1 MDRKE
6 RRKAGKEFEKQ
17 IVDQTKSQNDRQAKK
32 AEFKKMPF
40 YKKMIGYLVVPILLA
55 MWIIDRILHIMLP
68 LKSHANIKVYFGEP
82 SNIKFTFARIIIFGL
97 PVLIFWLIFRN
108 F

>member
-1 MDRKE
+1 MFVLMGCALIDQRTSHHVFKNKIIMDRKE

-17 IVDQTKSQNDRQAKK
+17 IVDQTKSQNERQAKK

-55 MWIIDRILHIMLP
+55 MWIIDRI
-68 LKSHANIKVYFGEP
+68 
-82 SNIKFTFARIIIFGL
+82 
-97 PVLIFWLIFRN
+97 
-108 F
+108 